1 LTINGLRNKTENWG
15 NKLTDDFTIEENL
28 LNIPV
33 MRNNSDICLFKSDT
47 CLYKEG
53 NIVDEQKNK
62 KQKGGIDPAGAD
74 EH

>member
-1 LTINGLRNKTENWG
+1 
-15 NKLTDDFTIEENL
+15 
-28 LNIPV
+28 

-74 EH
+74 EHQKTENTALNRIRDSFVEKI